1 MFQISVKSSELTK
14 QLVELGKQM
23 PARLARGMNFAV
35 YDAKDAVQKQ
45 APAFIDRPT
54 PWTTNAIFA
63 TRATPEKL
71 QAKVGYKNWTGSGA
85 APEYYM
91 PQLTTGGG
99 RNRKRAEKKL
109 IGMGLMPPGMYATF
123 GKAGLAQFGDQYGN
137 INVGA
142 YRRMFRTV
150 NKAPGKRRKS
160 EKAMAAGSFWLAKK
174 NGKPSGIMVRW
185 GKGANFGYFLRFV
198 DEVSYRKQYPFIEL
212 MQAEFDRIIE
222 RALYRAIVLK
232 K

>member
-1 MFQISVKSSELTK
+1 MFTMSVKTSELTK
-14 QLVELGKQM
+14 QLVELGQKM
-23 PARLARGMNFAV
+23 PARLARGINFAV
-35 YDAKDAVQKQ
+35 YDAKDTVQKQ
-45 APAFIDRPT
+45 APDYIDKPT
-54 PWTTNAIFA
+54 PWTMNAIFA
-63 TRATPEKL
+63 TRATPAKL
-71 QAKVGYKNWTGSGA
+71 EARVGYKNWTGTGA

-123 GKAGLAQFGDQYGN
+123 GKAGLSNFADNYGN
-137 INVGA
+137 LQVGA

-150 NKAPGKRRKS
+150 NKAKGKRRKS
-160 EKAMAAGSFWLAKK
+160 DKAMAAGSFWLAKK
-174 NGKPSGIMVRW
+174 NGQPSGIMVRW
-185 GKGANFGYFLRFV
+185 GKGKNFGYFLKFV
-198 DEVSYRKQYPFIEL
+198 DDVSYRKQYPFIEL
-212 MQAEFDRIIE
+212 MKAEFDRIVE